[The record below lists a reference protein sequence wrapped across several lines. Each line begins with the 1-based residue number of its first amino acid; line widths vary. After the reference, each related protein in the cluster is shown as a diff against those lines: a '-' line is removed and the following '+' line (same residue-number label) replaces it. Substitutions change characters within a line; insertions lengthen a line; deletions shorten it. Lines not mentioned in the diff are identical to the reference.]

1 MRRRTG
7 RVPRMA
13 PAGCLAMAMM
23 TAGGAFAQALVPV
36 PALISSASSSSASS
50 ASSAASD
57 TDAQAGGKRGV
68 CVDVEVDG
76 VRALSYDCLSRQLQ
90 SGAAPSA
97 GASQPASEDR
107 ARQPS
112 NRIGTFNLSAERNR
126 FGANWGKSVT
136 PQRPAL
142 PVAVPPR

>member
-1 MRRRTG
+1 
-7 RVPRMA
+7 MA